1 MAEVATGTINIS
13 NLEDPALYINRDL
26 GLIEFQRRVLEEA
39 QDPANPLL
47 ERVKFL
53 SILFSNLD
61 EFFMVR
67 VAHLQQQ
74 VERKATDVGPDGT
87 SASETLELIRSRIVE
102 LLGETYRLFNEELQP
117 ALAQAGIHLLRYADL
132 NEEQKRFAKDYF
144 QNTVFPVLTPLGFD
158 PGRPFPHIS
167 NLSLSIGVVVKKPRG
182 QEHFGRVKVPETLG
196 QLLRLPDSGHGS
208 ESFVW
213 LDEVIEAHL
222 QPLFAGMEIK
232 ASSPFHVTRDAE
244 VAIQELE
251 SDDLLETIEEAI
263 LSRRFRDVVRLQ
275 VHNDIPQN
283 MLEVLETNLKV
294 VPEELYRVSGPIDLG
309 RLKYLSV
316 DRPELKDPPFIPA
329 SNALKHTTKEGIF
342 ARIAH
347 SEILLHH
354 PYESFQPVLD
364 FFRQAAHDPDVLAI
378 KTTLYRVGKNSPVVQ
393 ALLDAALNGK
403 QVAALVELKARFD
416 EESNIG
422 WARALE
428 SQGVHVVYGLVGLKV
443 HSKISMVVRRE
454 GNRIRR
460 YMHLGTGNYNAGTAR
475 LYTDFGFFTDDE
487 EIGSDAT
494 DLFNYLTGYAAETHF
509 RKLLIAPFNMRQRL
523 VELIER
529 EIEHSKR
536 GGEAHLIFEMNSLED
551 PGMMETFYSASQAGV
566 KIDLLVRGLCCL
578 RPELPGVSE
587 NIRVLSIV
595 GRYLEHSR
603 AYYFRNGGKEEIYLG
618 SADLMPRNLNR
629 RVEVLFPISN
639 RHLLQRIKKEILE
652 TYLRDTARARLMH
665 SDGTYS
671 RLREAA
677 DVTAFDSQKWFMAQ
691 HSTVPGMVS

>member
-1 MAEVATGTINIS
+1 
-13 NLEDPALYINRDL
+13 
-26 GLIEFQRRVLEEA
+26 
-39 QDPANPLL
+39 
-47 ERVKFL
+47 
-53 SILFSNLD
+53 
-61 EFFMVR
+61 
-67 VAHLQQQ
+67 
-74 VERKATDVGPDGT
+74 
-87 SASETLELIRSRIVE
+87 
-102 LLGETYRLFNEELQP
+102 LFNEELRP
-117 ALAQAGIHLLRYADL
+117 ALAEAGVQLLRYRDL
-132 NEEQKRFAKDYF
+132 NEEQKRFADNYF
-144 QNTVFPVLTPLGFD
+144 QDTVFQVLTPLGFD

-167 NLSLSIGVVVKKPRG
+167 NLSLSIGVVVKKRHG
-182 QEHFGRVKVPETLG
+182 AEHFGRVKVPETLD
-196 QLLRLPDSGHGS
+196 QLLRLPDSGHES

-213 LDEVIEAHL
+213 LDELIEAHL

-232 ASSPFHVTRDAE
+232 ASCPFHVTRDAE
-244 VAIQELE
+244 VAIQEVE

-275 VHNDIPQN
+275 VHDDIPQD
-283 MLEVLETNLKV
+283 MLDVLETNLKV

-316 DRPELKDPPFIPA
+316 DRPELKDSPYVPA
-329 SNALKHTTKEGIF
+329 PSSLKHSTKEGIF

-347 SEILLHH
+347 SEVLLHH
-354 PYESFQPVLD
+354 PYESFQPVID

-378 KTTLYRVGKNSPVVQ
+378 KTTLYRVGRNSPVVQ

-428 SQGVHVVYGLVGLKV
+428 SQGVHVIYGLVGLKV
-443 HSKISMVVRRE
+443 HSKISLIVRRE
-454 GNRIRR
+454 GDRIRR

-494 DLFNYLTGYAAETHF
+494 DLFNYLTGYSAETHF
-509 RKLLIAPFNMRQRL
+509 RKLLVAPFNIRQRL
-523 VELIER
+523 VEMIER
-529 EIEHSKR
+529 EVKHSER
-536 GGEAHLIFEMNSLED
+536 GEIAHLIFKMNSLED
-551 PGMMETFYSASQAGV
+551 AGMIEMLYRASHAGV

-578 RPELPGVSE
+578 RPGLPGISD
-587 NIRVLSIV
+587 NIRVVSIV

-603 AYYFRNGGKEEIYLG
+603 AYYFRNGGKEEVYLG

-639 RHLLQRIKKEILE
+639 RHLLHRVKKEILD
-652 TYLRDTARARLMH
+652 TYLRDTAHARLMQ

-671 RLREAA
+671 RLSAA
-677 DVTAFDSQKWFMAQ
+677 DESAPSDSQQWFMNH
-691 HSTVPGMVS
+691 HSEMVS